1 MACDAAWL
9 AWEVER
15 RAEGPYRCALR
26 RASRC
31 IAVAGANLN
40 GRKLRLHHFAT
51 KALLALI

>member
-15 RAEGPYRCALR
+15 RAEGPYRCALH